1 MPLTD
6 NNQADAQAR
15 DAHVQI
21 GRSGTLGRIH
31 LNRPK
36 ALNSLTLDMVR
47 LIAGALDSFEDDAQV
62 AAVLITGEGERA
74 FCAGGDIRALYDGG
88 PENSA
93 AGRQFWR
100 EEYVVNAHIKRYG
113 KPYIAFM
120 DGIVMGGGV
129 GVSAHGSHRIVTDRT
144 RLAMPE
150 TGIGFFPD
158 IGGTWL
164 LSRGRADAGTREI
177 GTYLALTGEQ
187 INGADAIHA
196 GLADYLVPAARLAAL
211 VESLSAL
218 PATADA
224 EAVAQ
229 AIRMLATAGEPG
241 PVERH
246 ETEIDAAFA
255 FDAVE
260 EIVAALVASGS
271 EFARKTLA
279 TLQTR
284 SPTSLK
290 LTLKLL
296 RLARNDASLE
306 QTLEREY
313 AAGAAVLAGHEFYEG
328 VRAAIVDKDRNPRW
342 NPPTLDAVS
351 DSGLAQ
357 YFVPA
362 PERVFS

>member
-1 MPLTD
+1 MPFMDT
-6 NNQADAQAR
+6 NQADAL
-15 DAHVQI
+15 VQI

-47 LIAGALDSFEDDAQV
+47 DIAGALDRFEGDADI

-74 FCAGGDIRALYDGG
+74 FCAGGDIRALYDSG
-88 PENSA
+88 PRDTA
-93 AGRQFWR
+93 AGREFWR
-100 EEYVVNAHIKRYG
+100 EEYVVNARIRRYS

-120 DGIVMGGGV
+120 DLVTMGGGV
-129 GVSAHGSHRIVTDRT
+129 GVSAHGSHRVVTERT

-158 IGGTWL
+158 VGGTWL
-164 LSRGRADAGTREI
+164 LSRGRAGGGAGET

-187 INGADAIHA
+187 IGGADAIHA
-196 GLADYLVPAARLAAL
+196 GLADTFVPAATLPKLAATL
-211 VESLSAL
+211 AEL
-218 PATADA
+218 PADADA
-224 EAVAQ
+224 AQVSAVIA
-229 AIRMLATAGEPG
+229 AFSGAVEPG
-241 PVERH
+241 PVQAN
-246 ETEIDAAFA
+246 ETQINAAFA
-255 FDAVE
+255 YDTVE
-260 EIVAALVASGS
+260 EIFAALLASS
-271 EFARKTLA
+271 NEFAAKTLA
-279 TLQTR
+279 TLRTR

-290 LTLKLL
+290 LTLQLL
-296 RLARNDASLE
+296 RLARHDSSLE

-328 VRAAIVDKDRNPRW
+328 VRAAIIDKDRNPRW
-342 NPPTLDAVS
+342 RPATLDEVTEES
-351 DSGLAQ
+351 LER

>member
-1 MPLTD
+1 MPFTD
-6 NNQADAQAR
+6 NNQADAL
-15 DAHVQI
+15 VQI

-47 LIAGALDSFEDDAQV
+47 LIAGALDRFETDAQV

-93 AGRQFWR
+93 AGRLFWR
-100 EEYVVNAHIKRYG
+100 EEYVVNARIRRYA
-113 KPYIAFM
+113 KPYVALM

-129 GVSAHGSHRIVTDRT
+129 GVSAHGSHRVVTDRT

-158 IGGTWL
+158 VGGTWL
-164 LSRGRADAGTREI
+164 LSRGRAGAGRSEI

-187 INGADAIHA
+187 IGGADAIHA
-196 GLADYLVPAARLAAL
+196 GLADHFVPAGGLPTL
-211 VESLSAL
+211 VERLSAL
-218 PATADA
+218 PASADA
-224 EAVAQ
+224 AVVAQ
-229 AIRMLATAGEPG
+229 VIETVTAPAEPG
-241 PVERH
+241 PVERNAA
-246 ETEIDAAFA
+246 TIDAAFA
-255 FDAVE
+255 FDTVE
-260 EIVAALVASGS
+260 EIFAALAASGDD
-271 EFARKTLA
+271 FARKTLA

-290 LTLKLL
+290 LALRLL
-296 RLARNDASLE
+296 RLAREDATLE

-313 AAGAAVLAGHEFYEG
+313 AAGAAVLAGRDFYEG
-328 VRAAIVDKDRNPRW
+328 VRAAIIDKDRNPQW
-342 NPPTLDAVS
+342 QPATLDAVADS
-351 DSGLAQ
+351 DLDR
-357 YFVPA
+357 YFAPA
-362 PERVFS
+362 PERVFA